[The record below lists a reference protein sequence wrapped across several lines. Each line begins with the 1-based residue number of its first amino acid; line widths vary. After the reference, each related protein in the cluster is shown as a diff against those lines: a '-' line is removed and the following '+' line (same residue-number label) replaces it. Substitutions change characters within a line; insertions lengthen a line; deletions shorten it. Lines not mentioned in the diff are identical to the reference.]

1 MKFEG
6 QEVLALVLHNK
17 AAPNLVL
24 KTMATFSLLMDLPS
38 VEGLVGIAH
47 LALQA
52 GILSWL
58 QAETLTGLIAWRI
71 TMGIPMS
78 REGRLPYN
86 VMSGV

>member
-17 AAPNLVL
+17 AALNLVL
-24 KTMATFSLLMDLPS
+24 KTKAAFSLLMDLPS

-47 LALQA
+47 LSLKA

-58 QAETLTGLIAWRI
+58 QAETLTGFIGWNI
-71 TMGIPMS
+71 TMWIP
-78 REGRLPYN
+78 P
-86 VMSGV
+86 